1 MKKNF
6 QDQFSS
12 LKEIISTNVSTLKS
26 LVKQADNLSE
36 IIQKMDSSVENPF
49 KTQLE
54 TSKKEI
60 MESIDILIKQ
70 TQDLFKVYE
79 SLVDNAFDK

>member
-1 MKKNF
+1 MKKNS